1 MKKKKVENQLEFV
14 VQCFF
19 VCGAMDG
26 QQIENWQEKK
36 YCCYSLFLHFYKSGG
51 LHSKPNVFFF
61 WFGFFVFWLC
71 QGKLFCFCKKI
82 SFKKKSFL
90 FNELDLN

>member
-1 MKKKKVENQLEFV
+1 MKKKVENQLEFV

-36 YCCYSLFLHFYKSGG
+36 ILLLF
-51 LHSKPNVFFF
+51 
-61 WFGFFVFWLC
+61 
-71 QGKLFCFCKKI
+71 
-82 SFKKKSFL
+82 SFSSFL
-90 FNELDLN
+90 QIRWAAFKA

>member
-1 MKKKKVENQLEFV
+1 MKKKVENQLEFV

-61 WFGFFVFWLC
+61 FGLVFLFFGCVKENSFVFVKKFLL
-71 QGKLFCFCKKI
+71 KRNLFC
-82 SFKKKSFL
+82 L
-90 FNELDLN
+90 MNLT